1 VVRTQRW
8 YLYSAFNY
16 LNQSMIT
23 TTNNI
28 SETKYRSYKMTKS
41 IYFQSMRNISINFVW
56 INITTSLYH
65 HHHHYCISL
74 YLSSLWQLIRPDAF
88 LFEIDS
94 HALEHLLHRNMNLI
108 DLQTFTGFH
117 QLGVV

>member
-1 VVRTQRW
+1 MKWILLFPWKIQKSKEIIRSISLRH
-8 YLYSAFNY
+8 YII
-16 LNQSMIT
+16 IT
-23 TTNNI
+23 IITATIIIINP
-28 SETKYRSYKMTKS
+28 
-41 IYFQSMRNISINFVW
+41 IYF
-56 INITTSLYH
+56 
-65 HHHHYCISL
+65 SL

-94 HALEHLLHRNMNLI
+94 HALEHFLHRNMNLI